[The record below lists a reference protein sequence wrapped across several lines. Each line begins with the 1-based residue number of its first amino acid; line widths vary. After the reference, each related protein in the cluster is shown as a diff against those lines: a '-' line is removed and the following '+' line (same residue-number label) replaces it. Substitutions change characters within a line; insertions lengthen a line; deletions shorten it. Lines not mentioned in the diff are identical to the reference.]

1 MTDPQAADLEYIH
14 LMEDTFSVILPQGHP
29 LAQCAALSLDQLRQE
44 RFIFLEPE
52 DNQAVEDW
60 MAHNGFLPHIQYRVK
75 DDYTIMAL
83 VENGLGIS
91 ILPNL
96 VLSRMPYRV
105 HAVGLQ
111 PPCTRQIGIIL
122 PKNGS
127 VSLATRYLISFWKQ
141 ERERDAAHAV
151 SSAGAETDLRQGS

>member
-1 MTDPQAADLEYIH
+1 M
-14 LMEDTFSVILPQGHP
+14 ILPEGHP
-29 LAQCAALSLDQLRQE
+29 LAKCAALSLDQLWQE

-60 MAHNGFLPHIQYRVK
+60 MARNGFLPHIQYRVK

-105 HAVGLQ
+105 HAVELL

-122 PKNGS
+122 PKNGY
-127 VSLATRYLISFWKQ
+127 VSPASQRLISFWKQ
-141 ERERDAAHAV
+141 ERECDAAETETTADV
-151 SSAGAETDLRQGS
+151 ETDLRQGYIS

>member
-1 MTDPQAADLEYIH
+1 
-14 LMEDTFSVILPQGHP
+14 
-29 LAQCAALSLDQLRQE
+29 
-44 RFIFLEPE
+44 
-52 DNQAVEDW
+52 

-105 HAVGLQ
+105 HAVSLQ

-127 VSLATRYLISFWKQ
+127 VSPATRYLISFWKQ
-141 ERERDAAHAV
+141 ERERDAAHAA
-151 SSAGAETDLRQGS
+151 SSAGAEAGLRQGS